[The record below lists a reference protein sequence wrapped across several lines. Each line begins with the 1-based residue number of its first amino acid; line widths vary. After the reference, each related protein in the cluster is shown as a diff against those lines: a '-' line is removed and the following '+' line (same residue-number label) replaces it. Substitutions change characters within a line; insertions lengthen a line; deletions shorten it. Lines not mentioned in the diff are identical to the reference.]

1 MDREE
6 LENFIA
12 DLLAMGRGQL
22 ERLSGNDLWR
32 LAQIRCEFMVAAGED
47 PPHIVRQR
55 QNQRRTCHV
64 FPVSFPHLNW
74 DSLGTIN
81 REELDEFMDI
91 FNNLSDEQVARI
103 PFEDLAR
110 VYHRSDVLENGLE
123 GSPGNTR
130 QREGRRTT
138 PHWGMTSEGTLD
150 FDAIETMDREELKR
164 FMEMFNALPG
174 EQTIKISYEDIAR
187 LHERVHLLGASGT
200 GRWWERQRNNPVS
213 TFQLESCFLGRRLIV
228 SCRLKIHDHDPGYA
242 GKIC

>member
-55 QNQRRTCHV
+55 QNQRRTLHV
-64 FPVSFPHLNW
+64 FPVGFPHLNW
-74 DSLGTIN
+74 DSHGTMN
-81 REELDEFMDI
+81 
-91 FNNLSDEQVARI
+91 
-103 PFEDLAR
+103 
-110 VYHRSDVLENGLE
+110 
-123 GSPGNTR
+123 
-130 QREGRRTT
+130 
-138 PHWGMTSEGTLD
+138 
-150 FDAIETMDREELKR
+150 REELKR

-213 TFQLESCFLGRRLIV
+213 TPDQRAVFWG
-228 SCRLKIHDHDPGYA
+228 G
-242 GKIC
+242 G